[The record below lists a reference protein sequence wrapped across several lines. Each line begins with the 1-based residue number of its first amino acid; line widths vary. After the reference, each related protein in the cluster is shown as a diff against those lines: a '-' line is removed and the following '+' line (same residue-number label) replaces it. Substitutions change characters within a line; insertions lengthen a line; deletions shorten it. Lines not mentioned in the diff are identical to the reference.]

1 MKSFTKHFLIVCAVC
16 AVTGITSHSTA
27 FAANNEDKSS
37 IESSQITTSS
47 SAAISDKSND
57 ATNTED
63 SIKDKSISTV
73 KDNTSASD
81 KNALSSSTKESSTS
95 LSQESKNTYSTEAN
109 ETTITNNS
117 QKVNS
122 DSSNVVTKDDVETT
136 KTWKVKFNQP
146 VTIDSLQGKIKLI
159 NETTGSEIP
168 ITMEMTQDGLDQTV
182 LIKPNDTLVADNQYQ
197 LSVSQSITSKFG
209 KVLSNPTIVSFKTQQ
224 DISISSINDINLTIK
239 QGGAFTLPST
249 VDATM
254 SDGTT
259 SKVAVSWDK
268 QLNSTRSS
276 GSYTFNGTV
285 SGYENTVK
293 LNLTIEAVPQ
303 SPSPTDGKRT
313 QNATELKLY
322 NYLSDYTNRN
332 SVYDRAVQIH
342 ASLGYG
348 DDPYSNNCAFYQS
361 TALRSIGINIP
372 NSTANTRTLTNVL
385 TNLGWKISY
394 DLSLLL
400 PGDICFTI
408 GASNGTGPTHTYTF
422 MKWADPDDFHY
433 AYICDNQGGDWPYT
447 DDGNTDAYH
456 ERSIDTQTSI
466 ADKISYFMYPP
477 A

>member
-1 MKSFTKHFLIVCAVC
+1 MKSFTKHLLIVCAVC
-16 AVTGITSHSTA
+16 ATTGIASHSTA

-47 SAAISDKSND
+47 SAVISNTDNNS
-57 ATNTED
+57 TNTEG
-63 SIKDKSISTV
+63 SIEDKSISTT
-73 KDNTSASD
+73 KDDTSSSEKNT
-81 KNALSSSTKESSTS
+81 LSSTNTESSAES
-95 LSQESKNTYSTEAN
+95 SEKSKNTYSTNNN
-109 ETTITNNS
+109 ETTTTNYS

-122 DSSNVVTKDDVETT
+122 DSSNVVTKDNVAST
-136 KTWKVKFNQP
+136 KTWQVKFNQP
-146 VTIDSLQGKIKLI
+146 VTIDSLEGKIELI
-159 NETTGSEIP
+159 NETTNAEVP
-168 ITMEMTQDGLDQTV
+168 ITITMVENSLDQTV
-182 LIKPNDTLVADNQYQ
+182 LITPSVALDFDNEYH
-197 LSVSQSITSKFG
+197 LSISQRIKSKFG
-209 KVLSNPTIVSFKTQQ
+209 EVLSNPTIVSFKTQS
-224 DISISSINDINLTIK
+224 SISSINDINLTIK
-239 QGGAFTLPST
+239 QGGAFTLPTT

-259 SKVAVSWDK
+259 SKVAISWDK
-268 QLNSTRSS
+268 QLNSTRSP
-276 GSYTFNGTV
+276 GNYTFNGTV
-285 SGYENTVK
+285 SGYKNTVK

-322 NYLSDYTNRN
+322 NYLSDYDTRN
-332 SVYDRAVQIH
+332 AVYDKAVKIH

-348 DDPYSNNCAFYQS
+348 DDPNSDNCAFYQS
-361 TALRSIGINIP
+361 TALRGIGINIP

-422 MKWADPDDFHY
+422 MKWVDPSNFHY
-433 AYICDNQGGDWPYT
+433 AYICDNQGSGYT

-456 ERSIDTQTSI
+456 PRSIDIQTSK

>member
-1 MKSFTKHFLIVCAVC
+1 MKSFTKHLLIVCAVC
-16 AVTGITSHSTA
+16 ATTGIVSHNTA
-27 FAANNEDKSS
+27 FAADNKDTSS

-47 SAAISDKSND
+47 SAVTSTKDNNSI
-57 ATNTED
+57 NTED
-63 SIKDKSISTV
+63 SIKDKSAAAV
-73 KDNTSASD
+73 KDDTSSSEKNT
-81 KNALSSSTKESSTS
+81 LSSTNTESSTE
-95 LSQESKNTYSTEAN
+95 LSEKSKNTYSTEDN
-109 ETTITNNS
+109 GTTVTNYS

-122 DSSNVVTKDDVETT
+122 DSSNVVTKDNVATT
-136 KTWKVKFNQP
+136 KTWIVKFNQP
-146 VTIDSLQGKIKLI
+146 VTVDSLEGKIELI
-159 NETTGSEIP
+159 NQTTGAEVP
-168 ITMEMTQDGLDQTV
+168 ITIEMIPDGINQSVKITPSDELSS
-182 LIKPNDTLVADNQYQ
+182 DNEYH
-197 LSVSQSITSKFG
+197 LSISQSITSKFG

-239 QGGAFTLPST
+239 QGGAFTLPTT

-259 SKVAVSWDK
+259 SKVAISWDK
-268 QLNSTRSS
+268 QLNSTRSP
-276 GSYTFNGTV
+276 GNYTFNGTV
-285 SGYENTVK
+285 SGYKNTVK

>member
-16 AVTGITSHSTA
+16 AVTGIASHSTA

-57 ATNTED
+57 TTNTED

-159 NETTGSEIP
+159 NETTGAEIP
-168 ITMEMTQDGLDQTV
+168 ITMELAQDGLDQTV
-182 LIKPNDTLVADNQYQ
+182 LIKPNDTLVTDNQYQ

-209 KVLSNPTIVSFKTQQ
+209 KVLSNPTIVSFKTQK

-303 SPSPTDGKRT
+303 SSSPTDGKRT

-332 SVYDRAVQIH
+332 KVLQDAINTH
-342 ASLGYG
+342 AAQGYG
-348 DDPYSNNCAFYQS
+348 DNAYSNNCAFYQS
-361 TALRSIGINIP
+361 TALRDIGISVP
-372 NSTANTRTLTNVL
+372 TSTANTLSLTNVL

-400 PGDICFTI
+400 PGDICFTV
-408 GASNGTGPTHTYTF
+408 GYGSGPTHTYTF
-422 MKWADPDDFHY
+422 MKWVDPDDFHY
-433 AYICDNQGGDWPYT
+433 AYICDNQGDEYSG
-447 DDGNTDAYH
+447 DAYH
-456 ERSIDTQTSI
+456 QRSIDFQTSTK
-466 ADKISYFMYPP
+466 DKISYFMYPTS
-477 A
+477 